1 MLFICKSTKPR
12 AVAPATSS
20 IRLSH
25 SGPLFL
31 CTDTSGLG
39 TIWPGTAP
47 RAQSPLKSFKLASPK
62 PVSLVC
68 LPSYGNHKIVLPIPT
83 LLPPLEQ
90 VPGSPEWS
98 PPTPCGVACP
108 ASWICECDYLFN
120 SSCLQICL
128 LFWVIINLHFE
139 TLPLLKKNPDE
150 INVWKDLNV

>member
-90 VPGSPEWS
+90 VRALLSDPPHPLWSGMPRLLDLWMWLSFQQQLSPDLFAVLS
-98 PPTPCGVACP
+98 NNKPT
-108 ASWICECDYLFN
+108 
-120 SSCLQICL
+120 
-128 LFWVIINLHFE
+128 FWNTPSFKE
-139 TLPLLKKNPDE
+139 ESRWN
-150 INVWKDLNV
+150 